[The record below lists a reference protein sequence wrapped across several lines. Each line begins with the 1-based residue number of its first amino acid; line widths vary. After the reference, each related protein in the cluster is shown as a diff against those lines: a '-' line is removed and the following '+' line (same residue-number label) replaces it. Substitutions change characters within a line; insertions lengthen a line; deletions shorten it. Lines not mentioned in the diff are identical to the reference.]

1 MKNNKIKWLCKTSLM
16 IALLIVLQTVTKAF
30 GQIVT
35 GSCVNT
41 VLAVSVLIVGLSC
54 GITVALLSPFFA
66 FLLGIG
72 PQLFPII
79 PAIAAGNCVF
89 VFALYLICKKDFY
102 IIRSAAACAVSSFA
116 KFLTLNLLIVQLLCP
131 LLELPEKQ
139 VNMLSTMFSWPQL
152 ITALIGSAIALILV
166 PRIKFL
172 IK

>member
-1 MKNNKIKWLCKTSLM
+1 MKSNKTSWLTKTSLM

-41 VLAVSVLIVGLSC
+41 VLAVSVLISGLSS

-72 PQLFPII
+72 PQLFPLT
-79 PAIAAGNCVF
+79 PAIAAGNYVF
-89 VFALYLICKKDFY
+89 VCALYLICKKDFSVL
-102 IIRSAAACAVSSFA
+102 RSSVACIVSSFA
-116 KFLTLNLLIVQLLCP
+116 KFITLNLLIVQLLCP
-131 LLELPEKQ
+131 LLDLPEKQ
-139 VNMLSTMFSWPQL
+139 VNMFSTMFSWPQL
-152 ITALIGSAIALILV
+152 ITALIGSAVALIVV